1 MLPMNVKNRRCFPET
16 MYLSF
21 QITFAHMAFLFA
33 AFSAFSA
40 IFMVS
45 FRATDTVCN
54 CPDHLCFQNK
64 GTTFACFHS
73 DRTVPDLMER
83 FTKCVTQSA
92 ITTVLSSVV
101 DFKTGIPARFK

>member
-21 QITFAHMAFLFA
+21 QITFSHMAFLIA

-45 FRATDTVCN
+45 FRATDEIK
-54 CPDHLCFQNK
+54 HSAS
-64 GTTFACFHS
+64 TTFNVKKKKVRELYPCKVS
-73 DRTVPDLMER
+73 D
-83 FTKCVTQSA
+83 
-92 ITTVLSSVV
+92 
-101 DFKTGIPARFK
+101 